1 MGENIQMKIFGY
13 VRVSSTDQNTSRQ
26 LKDLEDIGINERDIF
41 IDKVSGK
48 NFDRPEYKTLKAT
61 LRKGDLLYIKS
72 IDRFGRNSNDI
83 KKEWEEITQIIG
95 ADIKVIDMPMLDTT
109 QFKDL
114 IGNFVSNLVLEVLS
128 FVAEQERDSIR
139 KRQKEG
145 IAIAK
150 LQGKHLG
157 RPSAEY
163 PKNFKEVYTNWKK
176 ENITG
181 VKAMEL
187 LQVKK
192 TTFYKLVKEYEKI
205 IK

>member
-26 LKDLEDIGINERDIF
+26 LKDLEEIGINERDIF

-187 LQVKK
+187 LQIKK
-192 TTFYKLVKEYEKI
+192 TTFYKLVKQYEK
-205 IK
+205 

>member
-26 LKDLEDIGINERDIF
+26 LKDLEEIGINERDIF

-163 PKNFKEVYTNWKK
+163 PKNFKEVYTNWK
-176 ENITG
+176 EGNITG

-192 TTFYKLVKEYEKI
+192 TTFYKFVKEYEKI